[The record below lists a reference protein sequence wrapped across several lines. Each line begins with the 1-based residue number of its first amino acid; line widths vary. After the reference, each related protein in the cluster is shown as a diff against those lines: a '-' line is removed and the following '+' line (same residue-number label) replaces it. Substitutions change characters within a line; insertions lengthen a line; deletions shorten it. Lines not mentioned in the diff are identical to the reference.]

1 MMLFYSRRGYKKHLV
16 LLGGKTDGWRSQRVS
31 REMGI
36 ASDDK
41 S

>member
-1 MMLFYSRRGYKKHLV
+1 MMLFYSRRGCKKHLV
-16 LLGGKTDGWRSQRVS
+16 GRKSDGWRSKRVS